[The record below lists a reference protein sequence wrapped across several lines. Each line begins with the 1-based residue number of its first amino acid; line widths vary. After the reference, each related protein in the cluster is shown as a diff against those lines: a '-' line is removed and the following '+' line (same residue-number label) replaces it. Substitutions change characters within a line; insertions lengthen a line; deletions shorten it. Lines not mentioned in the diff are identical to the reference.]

1 MGVVSIILIT
11 IVIAVIIYYKRR
23 LLRLKRELAVVQY
36 IADPSTTERPRPP
49 ENRETAKLRSSSTK
63 LSQKSDQHHFDN
75 PVYAYQCVS
84 KSQPNLLE
92 NGNLNNGVTIKNN
105 LSLKDDKNREWEK
118 LGTFTFH
125 DDACSLGAVG
135 GHYDVPSTLQR
146 QARVK
151 AREADATNPNL
162 NIYHSIESLKD
173 NRLVEHVYDEIKQR
187 PPPPKDPECEYDHLT
202 YSRPLGEVKP
212 HYYTMASQLHRSAD
226 QLADE
231 VLPNGRPAA
240 GTSKKGHSPHSSSS
254 SSNELN
260 ISRPE
265 VNMNGNECH
274 SQSTSDEVP
283 KVSNLNVGA
292 SDDEYARLKVNNL
305 DVSVDAGKRGA
316 YAKFEDDFNMT
327 LSTGIEASGNNSV
340 EESEALSPDEDN

>member
-1 MGVVSIILIT
+1 MKDLDIVLPSTSGPNNAGLIVGVVSIILIT
-11 IVIAVIIYYKRR
+11 IVIAVTIYYKRR
-23 LLRLKRELAVVQY
+23 LMRLKRELAVVQY
-36 IADPSTTERPRPP
+36 IADPAAT
-49 ENRETAKLRSSSTK
+49 
-63 LSQKSDQHHFDN
+63 DQHHFDN
-75 PVYAYQCVS
+75 PVYAYQSVS

-105 LSLKDDKNREWEK
+105 LSIKDDKNREWEK

-151 AREADATNPNL
+151 ALEADATNPNL

-187 PPPPKDPECEYDHLT
+187 PPPPKDPDGEYDHLT
-202 YSRPLGEVKP
+202 YSRPVGEVKP
-212 HYYTMASQLHRSAD
+212 HYYTMASQLRRSAD
-226 QLADE
+226 KLSDDK
-231 VLPNGRPAA
+231 PTSNGTA
-240 GTSKKGHSPHSSSS
+240 KKRHSTNSSS

-265 VNMNGNECH
+265 ACLDHDYSHPVRSAGE
-274 SQSTSDEVP
+274 EGVP
-283 KVSNLNVGA
+283 KVSNLSAAA

-305 DVSVDAGKRGA
+305 DVLVDHGKRGA
-316 YAKFEDDFNMT
+316 YAKFEDDFNVT
-327 LSTGIEASGNNSV
+327 SSTGLEDSDTSHNSTA
-340 EESEALSPDEDN
+340 ETEILTQEKNL